1 MGTGLKTYCR
11 CGYDT
16 MTVSGS
22 SRAQH
27 GKVFKFPH
35 LCRQCKSAVS
45 IDLLAEH
52 VCCPDCG
59 SSDVESYATKS
70 KLITNELLSS
80 LGKELLSKR
89 GYHTREDQFSN
100 DFCYVLNE
108 HFVILRDGNECPACG
123 EKSLRFF
130 SSIMFD

>member
-1 MGTGLKTYCR
+1 
-11 CGYDT
+11 

-35 LCRQCKSAVS
+35 LCRHCKKAVS
-45 IDLLAEH
+45 VDLLADNI
-52 VCCPDCG
+52 CCPDCG
-59 SSDVESYATKS
+59 SADVESYATKS
-70 KLITNELLSS
+70 KLVTNDLLGS
-80 LGKELLSKR
+80 LGKEILSKR

-100 DFCYVLNE
+100 DFCFVLNE
-108 HFVILRDGNECPACG
+108 HFVILREGNECPACG